1 MSNFPGKGKVAVIK
15 TAPDSILEDIEALLR
30 LGGIESSLPKS
41 ASISLKI
48 KLSGNTWYPTASTT
62 PWQLEGVIHALQ
74 KAGYRD
80 ISRTYNLFD
89 AINPNLAEIN
99 NKHKRITDKY
109 QIPCIDLCD
118 KKQEFIQVQPRAN
131 PFLILDEIYPDGVF
145 IPKILAGKNLIHL
158 PTVKQDAL
166 TTIDGAMKNA
176 IGGLLRHKSPSIH
189 RAIHEVLVDLL
200 LIQQEIHPGVFT
212 VMDGTLIRDVRD
224 SHAFR
229 WRERNILLASA
240 DQVAVDAVSARL
252 QGFDPLSIP
261 FIRLAHELDL
271 GVGDPR
277 QIDVTGSD
285 INQDGY
291 WNFNQDTTLASTGK
305 SQGSPQVFT
314 NYWQLDFLDPAR
326 SNVSKLYH
334 NFVWQPF
341 IGRKHAEQ
349 ALRSRWG
356 QLFLSYGDGSIA
368 LPGIEKKTVARAGVT
383 LGLVAGVIGLIAF
396 LHNLRKKK

>member
-145 IPKILAGKNLIHL
+145 IPKILAGKNLGQPYPLTFEARGRTLTFDGFLKVYQDPPDPDAEPEENPVLPPLVEGAALRLVGWLPVECQTQAPPRFTEASLVRELEKLGIGRPSTYAGMVQTLKQRGYVTLKNKRLVPSDSGVALCDYLTAHFPDLFAAGYTAHL
-158 PTVKQDAL
+158 E
-166 TTIDGAMKNA
+166 N
-176 IGGLLRHKSPSIH
+176 
-189 RAIHEVLVDLL
+189 
-200 LIQQEIHPGVFT
+200 
-212 VMDGTLIRDVRD
+212 TL
-224 SHAFR
+224 
-229 WRERNILLASA
+229 
-240 DQVAVDAVSARL
+240 DAVAGGRAARVDVL
-252 QGFDPLSIP
+252 RAFWADFTPQLHAAGQAVQVTRPQLTLTGETCPICGG
-261 FIRLAHELDL
+261 DL
-271 GVGDPR
+271 VERSGKHGKFTGCANYPDCGYTRGLEHKP
-277 QIDVTGSD
+277 VTLHG
-285 INQDGY
+285 
-291 WNFNQDTTLASTGK
+291 
-305 SQGSPQVFT
+305 
-314 NYWQLDFLDPAR
+314 
-326 SNVSKLYH
+326 
-334 NFVWQPF
+334 
-341 IGRKHAEQ
+341 
-349 ALRSRWG
+349 
-356 QLFLSYGDGSIA
+356 
-368 LPGIEKKTVARAGVT
+368 AGVR
-383 LGLVAGVIGLIAF
+383 G
-396 LHNLRKKK
+396 